1 MAVGIFATIARMSY
15 EDDFCVREATAAD
28 APEILSCLRAAF
40 APFRQRYTPGAFLDT
55 VLNVTR
61 LEERMTRMKIFVAAN
76 NSGGVA
82 GTIGCSVKGEEGHL
96 RGMAVWPQLHGR
108 GVAPKLLAAAEN
120 ELRAAKCSYITLCT
134 TAPLERAIH
143 FYRRRGYHA
152 SGRVRDWFGMPLYEY
167 AKRSQSAHCLR
178 L

>member
-1 MAVGIFATIARMSY
+1 LALVEIAILATIARMKY
-15 EDDFCVREATAAD
+15 EDDFYVRAATAAD
-28 APEILSCLRAAF
+28 AAEILRCLRAAF
-40 APFRQRYTPGAFLDT
+40 APFRRSYTPGAFLDT
-55 VLNVTR
+55 VLNAAKF
-61 LEERMTRMKIFVAAN
+61 EERFAHMKIFVAAD

-96 RGMAVWPQLHGR
+96 RGMAVWPRLHGC
-108 GVAPKLLAAAEN
+108 GVAAQLLAAAEN
-120 ELRAAKCSYITLCT
+120 ELRAAKCSVITLCT

-143 FYRRRGYHA
+143 FYRRHGYRA

-167 AKRSQSAHCLR
+167 TRR